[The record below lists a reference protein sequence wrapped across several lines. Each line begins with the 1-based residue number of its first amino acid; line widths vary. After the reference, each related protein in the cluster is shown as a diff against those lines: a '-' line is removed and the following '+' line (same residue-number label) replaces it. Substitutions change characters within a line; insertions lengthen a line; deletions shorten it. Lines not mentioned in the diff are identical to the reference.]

1 MPAVS
6 ESQVME
12 ALSHVIEPELHK
24 DLVTLKM
31 IEDLQISGGD
41 VTFTIILTT
50 PACPLKSQM
59 ESEATAAVKEVAGV
73 TGVTVNF
80 DSRVPG
86 DSRLMGRMDIGVR
99 NAIAVAS
106 GKGGVGKSTT
116 ATNLA
121 ISLVL
126 DGAKVG
132 LLDVDV
138 YGPNIPIMMGIN
150 DRPKGHNDKILPLEA
165 HGVKLMSMGF
175 LVEPGQAVIWRGPMI
190 HNAIRQFLEDV
201 EWGDLDYLIIDLP
214 PGTGDATLSLSQSLG
229 LTGSVVVTTPQ
240 QVALED
246 VVRGVSMFQQLN
258 VPVFGVIE
266 NMSYF
271 VAPDT
276 GTRYDI
282 FGHGGGQEMAKQVG
296 ADFLGEIPLEPE
308 VRKGGDEGNPIVIRD
323 PEAPAAKA
331 IRDIARKVA
340 AAVSM
345 QNIMSGDDDFKADPT
360 LSVIN

>member
-1 MPAVS
+1 MSTVTRA
-6 ESQVME
+6 QVMD

-31 IEDLQISGGD
+31 IENLEIDGPTVG
-41 VTFTIILTT
+41 FTIILTT
-50 PACPLKSQM
+50 PACPLKNQM
-59 ESEATAAVKEVAGV
+59 ESEASAAVMALPGV
-73 TGVTVNF
+73 EQVNVSF

-121 ISLVL
+121 ISLAL

-138 YGPNIPIMMGIN
+138 YGPNIPTMMGVSGK
-150 DRPKGHNDKILPLEA
+150 PKGYNNKIQPLEA

-201 EWGDLDYLIIDLP
+201 DWGGLDYLVIDLP
-214 PGTGDATLSLSQSLG
+214 PGTGDATLSLTQSIG
-229 LTGSVVVTTPQ
+229 LTGAVVVTTPQ
-240 QVALED
+240 QVALDD
-246 VVRGVSMFQQLN
+246 VVRGVSMFKQLN

-282 FGHGGGQEMAKQVG
+282 FGHGGGQKMAREVEV
-296 ADFLGEIPLEPE
+296 DFLGEVPLEPA
-308 VRKGGDEGNPIVIRD
+308 VRIGGDSGTPIVVSE
-323 PEAPAAKA
+323 PNSPAATA
-331 IRDIARKVA
+331 IREIARKVA
-340 AAVSM
+340 AAVSL
-345 QNIMSGDDDFKADPT
+345 NNLMSGQNSYQADPA
-360 LSVIN
+360 LSIIN